1 MPSLSD
7 AKVEMGLYV
16 AKTFGLRALAMT
28 VGLVVLIQSLDLVG
42 QSNNILAVPG
52 ANEAALWAYVKWR
65 LPILTSQFLPFS
77 ILLASLATLAT
88 MAHSNQIVIMKAS
101 GRSPHQILAPMVGV
115 TAMFAVFHFFL
126 NENITV
132 QAQSNLD
139 AWQKVRYGADP
150 TPSPDDLSNVWLEV
164 GPDIIHAVRAV
175 RSAGRVELTGVVI
188 YTREGDRQFKALRR
202 AATAELNSAGGVLRG
217 VEAVDAVTGEFSSMA
232 EVAWKPNLEP
242 DEFFDSPVA
251 ANHLNLA
258 ALAARAADIESTGR
272 AVPSLRA
279 ALYQKFTWPLAS
291 LLMPLL
297 AAIAGFSKGR
307 NDHLALR
314 IAAGLA
320 LGFGYFVAESLS
332 MALGRSGTIPPFLG
346 AWLPWVIFLLMGE
359 YILVRSEH

>member
-16 AKTFGLRALAMT
+16 AKTFGLRAVAMT

-52 ANEAALWAYVKWR
+52 ASEAALWTYVTLR

-77 ILLASLATLAT
+77 VLLASLATLAT
-88 MAHSNQIVIMKAS
+88 MAHSNQVVIMKAS
-101 GRSPHQILAPMVGV
+101 GRSPHQILAPMVAV
-115 TAMFAVFHFFL
+115 TALFAVFHFVL
-126 NENITV
+126 NENVTA

-150 TPSPDDLSNVWLEV
+150 TPSPDDLTNVWLEV
-164 GPDIIHAVRAV
+164 GPEIIHAARAV
-175 RSAGRVELTGVVI
+175 RSAGRVDLTGVVI
-188 YTREGDRQFKALRR
+188 YIREGDRQLKALRR
-202 AATAELNSAGGVLRG
+202 AATAALSAGGGMLRG
-217 VEAVDAVTGEFSSMA
+217 VEAVDAVTGDFSDMA
-232 EVAWKPNLEP
+232 EIVWKPNLEP
-242 DEFFDSPVA
+242 DDFFSGPIA
-251 ANHLNLA
+251 ANHLNLSE
-258 ALAARAADIESTGR
+258 LYARIGEIESTGR

-279 ALYQKFTWPLAS
+279 AFYQKFTWPLAS

-346 AWLPWVIFLLMGE
+346 AWLPWVIFLLLGE